1 MAEIKIVISDVI
13 ALGKAQTLKVT
24 TEPPELEH
32 MSGQDLVNAGLSGAQ
47 CLGVHIM
54 RYLREKSRTGELA
67 RMTVMT
73 PRPKPGAVQ

>member
-1 MAEIKIVISDVI
+1 MAEIKIVISDVLTI
-13 ALGKAQTLKVT
+13 GKAQTLKIT
-24 TEPPELEH
+24 TEPAELEQ

-67 RMTVMT
+67 RMTVMA
-73 PRPKPGAVQ
+73 PKPKPVQ